1 MEKRKKIGV
10 LLVTLITILVITV
23 VYFGYKFYLLQNLKL
38 VESKEIKEV
47 YTNIGA
53 TFKIETKTL
62 EDQTKKDTFN
72 NITFTTPTQFILNDK
87 EPKLEG
93 IYKYD
98 TYYLNYKD
106 DKTFDAFFRVGS
118 GIPIYEGLI
127 KGEYTTFGFT
137 FVNINFES
145 LFKIYNITNDYE
157 LQKYIVQNYNKEV
170 NLFSSINEIKMNYI
184 VKALANVTTIIG
196 DMYQI
201 DGDLKGFIYN
211 VKDKIYE
218 VHLFNNN
225 EQYTLLFTNKDNE
238 EYFNLEKVQEI
249 LTTISYQ

>member
-23 VYFGYKFYLLQNLKL
+23 VYFGYKFYLMQNLKL

-62 EDQTKKDTFN
+62 EDQTK
-72 NITFTTPTQFILNDK
+72 
-87 EPKLEG
+87 
-93 IYKYD
+93 
-98 TYYLNYKD
+98 KD